1 MSGAAAEADSGVVR
15 KSELARRWGL
25 SGARITQLTSGDGY
39 LRPALTDDNKV
50 DLAKAIEL
58 RRVNEDPA
66 NAKTKNV
73 DAPAPDEPSGDV
85 STSANQAEGTPALA
99 SERVYGEQ
107 LKNQQRAIDIE
118 KQAGRLIDRDETWDT
133 LMGPLSQLFA
143 DIRALPKNLRTK
155 LVADGVIQST
165 QGEDFET
172 TAHVA
177 AEKIIDKLRAALQV
191 AMEDAP
197 AKTESR

>member
-39 LRPALTDDNKV
+39 LRPALTPDNKI
-50 DLAKAIEL
+50 DLAKAVEL

-73 DAPAPDEPSGDV
+73 DAPASDVPSGEAAAPD
-85 STSANQAEGTPALA
+85 NQAGSPPALA

-118 KQAGRLIDRDETWDT
+118 KQAGRLIDRDETWDS

-143 DIRALPKNLRTK
+143 DIRALPKSLRTK
-155 LVADGVIQST
+155 LVADGVIQAT

-191 AMEDAP
+191 AMEAAP
-197 AKTESR
+197 ASTESQ